1 MSVKQLVIGMMVLG
15 LTACSQSMVP
25 SVGQSMISATVTQE
39 CHKQLDKR
47 VEWQT
52 AKLLVSP
59 DKAKQWEQQ
68 VCNCVGEEAPN
79 YVSMSDVATAVTN
92 PSERVAIGARVA
104 EATLTACVKKIKF

>member
-1 MSVKQLVIGMMVLG
+1 MSVKQSLIGVMVLG

-25 SVGQSMISATVTQE
+25 SVGQSMIATTVTQE

-52 AKLLVSP
+52 ARLLVTP
-59 DKAKQWEQQ
+59 EKAKQWEQKI
-68 VCNCVGEEAPN
+68 CDCVGEEAPN

-92 PSERVAIGARVA
+92 PAERAAIGARVA